1 VIKVRRVVRE
11 IHNVF
16 ITTDNRIPIL
26 KSTSMSDA

>member
-26 KSTSMSDA
+26 KSTLNG